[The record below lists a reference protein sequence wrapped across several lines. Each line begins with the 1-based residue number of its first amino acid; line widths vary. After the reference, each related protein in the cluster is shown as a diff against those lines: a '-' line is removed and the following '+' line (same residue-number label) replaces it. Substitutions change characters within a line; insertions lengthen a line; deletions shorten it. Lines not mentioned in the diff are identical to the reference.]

1 MCGVYGILD
10 LNQRRPDVGQLAR
23 MARVTTHRGP
33 DDEGSYADGPLL
45 MGMRRLSIIDLG
57 SGHQPISN
65 EDATVWVICNGE
77 IYNFRELRAQLQSQ
91 GHRFQTGSDTEVIVH
106 LYEEHGDDLVHR
118 LDGMFGFALWD
129 ARRRRLLI
137 ARDRLGIKPM
147 YLKREPGR
155 VLFASELK
163 AILNTLDSTPAFDRV
178 ALREYLSLGY
188 VPSPL
193 SIFEG
198 IEKLDAG
205 TLFRVDLCTG
215 KSETVRFWQ
224 PSSMNVDERRT
235 GADWSAMVRAQVEK
249 SVAAQ
254 MVSDVPL
261 GAFLSG
267 GIDSSSVV
275 AMMAKHS
282 SQPVKTYSI
291 GFEAE
296 GAGELYNELQYARRV
311 ADLFATDHKEI
322 IVRPDVASLLPKL
335 LWHMDEPVAD
345 SAFITTY
352 LVSEL
357 ARQDVKVI
365 LSGVGGDELFGGYR
379 RYLGGYY
386 DRWMALIPRTITE
399 RVLIPIA
406 KRLPSDRH
414 SAALNV
420 LRLAKSFVLSQGL
433 DRETRYRHYVGV
445 FTDERLDRLL
455 VDSHRFGV
463 AALTRAFDQV
473 ASSNPLAALMEVDLA
488 TQLPDDLLLL
498 TDRMTM
504 ASSIECR
511 VPLIDQALVELALAM
526 PPSFKIKGR
535 DLKHVL
541 KAAMKDVLPHDILY
555 RSKRGF
561 GAPMGAWLK
570 QSLSGMTD
578 ALLSKEVVEK
588 RGLFRYDVVASLIA
602 DHRANVDDH
611 TDHLQALTNLEIF
624 SRVFVDGRSTE
635 DVAVELKELSAA

>member
-1 MCGVYGILD
+1 MCGVYGFLD
-10 LNQRRPDVGQLAR
+10 LGQRRSPGDTLAR
-23 MARVTTHRGP
+23 MAEVTVHRGP
-33 DDEGSYADGPLL
+33 DDEGRYTDGPFT
-45 MGMRRLSIIDLG
+45 MGMRRLSIIDLN

-65 EDATVWVICNGE
+65 EDQSVWVVCNGE
-77 IYNFRELRAQLQSQ
+77 IYNFRELRADLQAK

-106 LYEEHGDDLVHR
+106 LYEEYGDQLVR
-118 LDGMFGFALWD
+118 YLDGMFGFALWD
-129 ARRRRLLI
+129 VRKKLLLI
-137 ARDRLGIKPM
+137 ARDPLGIKPM

-163 AILNTLDSTPAFDRV
+163 AILHALDTTPEFDRV

-188 VPSPL
+188 VPAPL
-193 SIFEG
+193 SIFAG
-198 IEKLDAG
+198 IEKLGAG
-205 TLFRVDLCTG
+205 SLFRVDLCTG
-215 KSETVRFWQ
+215 TQTTHRFWH
-224 PSSMNVDERRT
+224 PRSRAT
-235 GADWSAMVRAQVEK
+235 CAAGDWVEAVKAQLEA
-249 SVAAQ
+249 SVTAQ

-282 SQPVKTYSI
+282 AQPVRTYSI
-291 GFEAE
+291 GFDTE
-296 GAGELYNELQYARRV
+296 GAGALYNELPFARRV
-311 ADLFATDHKEI
+311 AELFSTDHKEI
-322 IVRPDVASLLPKL
+322 IVRPDVAALLPKL

-352 LVSEL
+352 LVSEF

-379 RYLGGYY
+379 RYLGSYY
-386 DRWMALIPRTITE
+386 DRWMTWVPRGVVQ
-399 RVLIPIA
+399 RLLVPLA

-420 LRLAKSFVLSQGL
+420 MRYAKSFILSQGL
-433 DRETRYRHYVGV
+433 DQETRYKSYVGV
-445 FTDERLDRLL
+445 FSDPNLDRLMVEPQRAGVGAL
-455 VDSHRFGV
+455 AKAFSEVD
-463 AALTRAFDQV
+463 
-473 ASSNPLAALMEVDLA
+473 ASDGLAKLMEVDLL

-511 VPLIDQALVELALAM
+511 VPLIDQALVKLALDM
-526 PPSFKIKGR
+526 PAELKIKGR
-535 DLKHVL
+535 DLKYVL
-541 KAAMKDVLPHDILY
+541 KRAMSGVLPDDILY

-570 QSLSGMTD
+570 QSLAGMTNS
-578 ALLSKEVVEK
+578 LLSKDVVQR
-588 RGLFRYDVVASLIA
+588 RGLFRYEAVDELIDA
-602 DHRANVDDH
+602 HRRNTEDH

-624 SRVFVDGRSTE
+624 SRVFVDGRSSD
-635 DVAVELKELSAA
+635 DVAVELKELGAS

>member
-10 LNQRRPDVGQLAR
+10 LAQRRPSSDLLAR
-23 MARVTTHRGP
+23 MAEVTVHRGP
-33 DDEGSYADGPLL
+33 DDEGFYADGPLL
-45 MGMRRLSIIDLG
+45 MGMRRLSIIDLN

-65 EDATVWVICNGE
+65 EDGSVWVVCNGE
-77 IYNFRELRAQLQSQ
+77 IYNFRELRADLRAK
-91 GHRFQTGSDTEVIVH
+91 GHHFQTGSDTEVIVH
-106 LYEEHGDDLVHR
+106 LYEEYGDQLVR
-118 LDGMFGFALWD
+118 YLDGMFGFALWD
-129 ARRRRLLI
+129 VRKRHLLV

-163 AILNTLDSTPAFDRV
+163 AILGVLDSTPEFDPI

-188 VPSPL
+188 VPAPL
-193 SIFEG
+193 SIFAG
-198 IEKLDAG
+198 IEKLEAG
-205 TLFRVDLCTG
+205 SMFRVDLCTSTQSFERYWRPSTRAVRS
-215 KSETVRFWQ
+215 SE
-224 PSSMNVDERRT
+224 
-235 GADWSAMVRAQVEK
+235 DWTAEVRAQLEA

-267 GIDSSSVV
+267 GIDSSAVV
-275 AMMAKHS
+275 AMMARHS
-282 SQPVKTYSI
+282 SQPVRTYSI

-296 GAGELYNELQYARRV
+296 GAGALYNELQYARRI
-311 ADLFATDHKEI
+311 AELFGTDHKEI
-322 IVRPDVASLLPKL
+322 IVKPDVAALLPKL

-345 SAFITTY
+345 SAFITTH
-352 LVSEL
+352 LVAEL

-379 RYLGGYY
+379 RYLGAYY
-386 DRWMALIPRTITE
+386 DRWMSLIPSGITQQLL
-399 RVLIPIA
+399 VPLA

-414 SAALNV
+414 SAMLNMM
-420 LRLAKSFVLSQGL
+420 RYAKSFILSQGL
-433 DRETRYRHYVGV
+433 DKETRYKHYVGV
-445 FTDERLDRLL
+445 FSDPVLD
-455 VDSHRFGV
+455 
-463 AALTRAFDQV
+463 ALMVGSPCPRVGALARAFSE
-473 ASSNPLAALMEVDLA
+473 AESSDPLGALMEVDLL

-511 VPLIDQALVELALAM
+511 VPLIDQALVDLALAM
-526 PPSFKIKGR
+526 PTALKVKGR

-541 KAAMKDVLPHDILY
+541 KRAMTGILPDDILY

-578 ALLSKEVVEK
+578 ALLSKEVVER
-588 RGLFRYDVVASLIA
+588 RGLFQYQTVQGLIGA
-602 DHRANVDDH
+602 HKRNLDDH

-624 SRVFVDGRSTE
+624 SRVFIDGRSVD
-635 DVAVELKELSAA
+635 DVTIELNELSAQ

>member
-1 MCGVYGILD
+1 VCGVYGILD
-10 LNQRRPDVGQLAR
+10 LAQRRPSEELLAR
-23 MARVTTHRGP
+23 MARVTVHRGP
-33 DDEGSYADGPLL
+33 DDEGAYADGPFLV
-45 MGMRRLSIIDLG
+45 GMRRLSIIDLS

-65 EDATVWVICNGE
+65 EDGSVWVVCNGE
-77 IYNFRELRAQLQSQ
+77 IYNFRELRAGLQAK

-106 LYEEHGDDLVHR
+106 LYEEYGDDLVRH
-118 LDGMFGFALWD
+118 LDGMYGFALWD
-129 ARRRRLLI
+129 TRKRRLLI
-137 ARDRLGIKPM
+137 ARDPLGIKPM

-163 AILNTLDSTPAFDRV
+163 AILHALDSTPSFDRV

-188 VPSPL
+188 VPAPL
-193 SIFEG
+193 SIFAG
-198 IEKLDAG
+198 IEKLEAGSRLCVDA
-205 TLFRVDLCTG
+205 CTG
-215 KSETVRFWQ
+215 QSVVERFWR
-224 PSSMNVDERRT
+224 PSAHPKREEI
-235 GADWSAMVRAQVEK
+235 DWVEAVKTQLEK

-282 SQPVKTYSI
+282 AQPVRTYSI

-296 GAGELYNELQYARRV
+296 GAGALYNELHYARRI
-311 ADLFATDHKEI
+311 ADLFATDHHEI
-322 IVRPDVASLLPKL
+322 IVRPDVAALLPKL

-345 SAFITTY
+345 SAFITTH
-352 LVSEL
+352 LVAEL
-357 ARQDVKVI
+357 ASRDVKVI

-386 DRWMALIPRTITE
+386 DRWMSWIPRSVRQ
-399 RVLIPIA
+399 RVLVPIA

-414 SAALNV
+414 SAVLNAM
-420 LRLAKSFVLSQGL
+420 RYAKSFILSQGL
-433 DRETRYRHYVGV
+433 DAETRYKHYVGV
-445 FTDERLDRLL
+445 FSDPSLESLL
-455 VDSHRFGV
+455 VEPSQHRIS
-463 AALTRAFDQV
+463 ALQKAFSE
-473 ASSNPLAALMEVDLA
+473 ASSSDLLGTLMEVDLQ

-511 VPLIDQALVELALAM
+511 VPLIDQALVDLSLDM
-526 PPSFKIKGR
+526 PTSMKINGR

-541 KAAMKDVLPHDILY
+541 KRAMTGVLPDEILY

-570 QSLSGMTD
+570 QSLAGMTN
-578 ALLSKEVVEK
+578 ALLAKDVVER
-588 RGLFRYDVVASLIA
+588 RGLFRHEAVAELVDA
-602 DHRANVDDH
+602 HRRNLDDH

-624 SRVFVDGRSTE
+624 SRVFIDGRSVD
-635 DVAVELKELSAA
+635 DVTTELKQIAAS

>member
-1 MCGVYGILD
+1 MCGVYGVLD
-10 LNQRRPDVGQLAR
+10 LAQRRPSEELLAR
-23 MARVTTHRGP
+23 MAQVTVHRGP
-33 DDEGSYADGPLL
+33 DDEGRYADGPFL
-45 MGMRRLSIIDLG
+45 MGMRRLSIIDLS

-65 EDATVWVICNGE
+65 EDGSVWVVCNGE
-77 IYNFRELRAQLQSQ
+77 IYNFRELRANLQTK

-106 LYEEHGDDLVHR
+106 LYEEYGDQLVRH

-129 ARRRRLLI
+129 VRKRRLLI
-137 ARDRLGIKPM
+137 ARDPLGIKPM
-147 YLKREPGR
+147 YVKREPGR

-163 AILNTLDSTPAFDRV
+163 AILRALDSTPEFDPV

-188 VPSPL
+188 VPAPL
-193 SIFEG
+193 SIFAG
-198 IEKLDAG
+198 IEKLEAG
-205 TLFRVDLCTG
+205 SMFRTDLCSGT
-215 KSETVRFWQ
+215 STIERFWH
-224 PSSMNVDERRT
+224 PASYAKRNASDWVESVRT
-235 GADWSAMVRAQVEK
+235 QLEA
-249 SVAAQ
+249 SVTAQ

-282 SQPVKTYSI
+282 SQPVRTYSI

-296 GAGELYNELQYARRV
+296 GAGALYNELQYARRI

-322 IVRPDVASLLPKL
+322 IVRPDVAALLPKL

-345 SAFITTY
+345 SAFITTH
-352 LVSEL
+352 LVAEL
-357 ARQDVKVI
+357 AGQDVKVI

-386 DRWMALIPRTITE
+386 DRWMSLIPRSITD
-399 RVLIPIA
+399 RVLVPLA

-414 SAALNV
+414 SAVLNV
-420 LRLAKSFVLSQGL
+420 MRYAKSFILSQGL
-433 DRETRYRHYVGV
+433 DQETRYKHYVGV
-445 FTDERLDRLL
+445 FSDPRLDDLMIA
-455 VDSHRFGV
+455 SHRPRTG
-463 AALTRAFDQV
+463 ALAKAFSEV
-473 ASSNPLAALMEVDLA
+473 TSSDALEILMEVDLL

-511 VPLIDQALVELALAM
+511 VPLIDQALVKLALEM
-526 PPSFKIKGR
+526 PTSLKIKGKK
-535 DLKHVL
+535 LKHVL
-541 KAAMKDVLPHDILY
+541 KLAMKGVLPDEILY

-570 QSLSGMTD
+570 QSLGGMTD
-578 ALLSKEVVEK
+578 ALLSKDVVAR
-588 RGLFRYDVVASLIA
+588 RGLFHYEAVNGLI
-602 DHRANVDDH
+602 DGHRRNLDDH

-624 SRVFVDGRSTE
+624 SRVFIDGRSVD
-635 DVAVELKELSAA
+635 DVTVELKELSAP

>member
-10 LNQRRPDVGQLAR
+10 LSQRKPSADLLAR
-23 MARVTTHRGP
+23 MARVTVHRGP
-33 DDEGSYADGPLL
+33 DDEGVHADGPML
-45 MGMRRLSIIDLG
+45 MGMRRLSIIDLN

-65 EDATVWVICNGE
+65 EDASVWVVCNGE
-77 IYNFRELRAQLQSQ
+77 IYNFRELRAELQQ
-91 GHRFQTGSDTEVIVH
+91 KGHRFQTGSDTEVIVH
-106 LYEEHGDDLVHR
+106 LYEEHGDKLVHR
-118 LDGMFGFALWD
+118 LNGMFGFALWD
-129 ARRRRLLI
+129 SRRHKLLI
-137 ARDRLGIKPM
+137 ARDQLGIKPI

-163 AILNTLDSTPAFDRV
+163 AILAAVESTPEFDRI

-188 VPSPL
+188 VPAPL
-193 SIFEG
+193 TIFEG
-198 IEKLDAG
+198 IEKLEAG
-205 TLFRVDLCTG
+205 SLLRVDLCTG
-215 KSETVRFWQ
+215 RSEIERFWR
-224 PSSMNVDERRT
+224 PATTAPHAKAGDWA
-235 GADWSAMVRAQVEK
+235 GAVRAQVEA
-249 SVAAQ
+249 SVSAQ

-267 GIDSSSVV
+267 GIDSSAVV
-275 AMMAKHS
+275 AMMARHS

-296 GAGELYNELQYARRV
+296 GAGALYNELQYARRV

-345 SAFITTY
+345 SAFITTH
-352 LVSEL
+352 LVAEL
-357 ARQDVKVI
+357 AAEEVKVI

-386 DRWMALIPRTITE
+386 DRWMDLIPKSVTE
-399 RVLIPIA
+399 RILRPLA
-406 KRLPSDRH
+406 QRLPSDRH
-414 SAALNV
+414 SKLLNLV
-420 LRLAKSFVLSQGL
+420 RYAKSFILSQGL

-445 FTDERLDRLL
+445 FSDAQLESLFPGSATPTT
-455 VDSHRFGV
+455 S
-463 AALTRAFDQV
+463 ALTRAFNEI
-473 ASSNPLAALMEVDLA
+473 ASTDSLAALMEVDLL

-511 VPLIDQALVELALAM
+511 VPLIDQTLVELALAM
-526 PPSFKIKGR
+526 PSSEKIKGR

-541 KAAMKDVLPHDILY
+541 KQAMADVLPRDILY

-570 QSLSGMTD
+570 ESLSGMTD
-578 ALLSKEVVEK
+578 ALLSKDVVQR
-588 RGLFRYDVVASLIA
+588 RGLFDHRAVSKLIG

-624 SRVFVDGRSTE
+624 SRVFVDGRSVD
-635 DVAVELKELSAA
+635 DVTVELKELSAAA

>member
-10 LNQRRPDVGQLAR
+10 LGQRRSPDNALAR
-23 MARVTTHRGP
+23 MAEVTVHRGP
-33 DDEGSYADGPLL
+33 DDEGRYADGPFV
-45 MGMRRLSIIDLG
+45 MGMRRLSIIDLN

-65 EDATVWVICNGE
+65 EDGNVWVVCNGE
-77 IYNFRELRAQLQSQ
+77 IYNFRELRADLQRK

-106 LYEEHGDDLVHR
+106 LYEEYGDQLVRH

-129 ARRRRLLI
+129 VRKRHLLI
-137 ARDRLGIKPM
+137 ARDPLGIKPM

-163 AILNTLDSTPAFDRV
+163 AILRALDSTPAFDSV

-188 VPSPL
+188 VPAPL
-193 SIFEG
+193 SIFAG
-198 IEKLDAG
+198 IEKLEAG
-205 TLFRVDLCTG
+205 SLLRVDLCSGASAIERYWHPRTHA
-215 KSETVRFWQ
+215 
-224 PSSMNVDERRT
+224 RRT
-235 GADWSAMVRAQVEK
+235 ESDWVDAVRAQLEA

-282 SQPVKTYSI
+282 AQPVRTYSI

-296 GAGELYNELQYARRV
+296 GAGALYNELPYARRV
-311 ADLFATDHKEI
+311 ADLFGTDHKEI
-322 IVRPDVASLLPKL
+322 IVRPDVAALLPKL

-352 LVSEL
+352 LVSEF

-386 DRWMALIPRTITE
+386 DRFMAWVPRSVTE
-399 RVLIPIA
+399 RFLVPLA

-414 SAALNV
+414 SAVLNV
-420 LRLAKSFVLSQGL
+420 MRYAKSFILSQGL
-433 DRETRYRHYVGV
+433 DAETRYKTYVGV
-445 FTDERLDRLL
+445 FSDSGLDDLM
-455 VDSHRFGV
+455 VESHRPRTS
-463 AALTRAFDQV
+463 ALARAFSEA
-473 ASSNPLAALMEVDLA
+473 ASSDDLATLMEVDLL

-511 VPLIDQALVELALAM
+511 VPLIDQALVDLALDM
-526 PPSFKIKGR
+526 PTQLKIKGR

-541 KAAMKDVLPHDILY
+541 KRAMADVLPDDILY

-570 QSLSGMTD
+570 QSLAGMTD
-578 ALLSKEVVEK
+578 SLLSKEVVAR
-588 RGLFRYDVVASLIA
+588 RGVFRYQAVEGLIDA
-602 DHRANVDDH
+602 HRRNQEDH

-624 SRVFVDGRSTE
+624 SRVFVDGRSVD
-635 DVAVELKELSAA
+635 DVTVELKELAAQ

>member
-10 LNQRRPDVGQLAR
+10 LSQRQPRAELLAR
-23 MARVTTHRGP
+23 MAGVTVHRGP
-33 DDEGSYADGPLL
+33 DDEGVHSDGPML
-45 MGMRRLSIIDLG
+45 MGMRRLSIIDLD

-65 EDATVWVICNGE
+65 EDGSVWVVCNGE
-77 IYNFRELRAQLQSQ
+77 IYNFRELRAELQQ
-91 GHRFQTGSDTEVIVH
+91 KGHRFQTGSDTEVIVH
-106 LYEEHGDDLVHR
+106 LYEEHGEKLVHR
-118 LDGMFGFALWD
+118 LSGMFGFALWD
-129 ARRRRLLI
+129 SRRRKLLI
-137 ARDRLGIKPM
+137 ARDHLGIKPI
-147 YLKREPGR
+147 YLKREAGR

-163 AILNTLDSTPAFDRV
+163 AILAALDSTPAFDRI

-188 VPSPL
+188 VPAPL

-198 IEKLDAG
+198 IEKLEAG
-205 TLFRVDLCTG
+205 SLLRVDLCTG
-215 KSETVRFWQ
+215 RSEIERFWHPATSAQ
-224 PSSMNVDERRT
+224 HATTGDWVEAVRT
-235 GADWSAMVRAQVEK
+235 QLET
-249 SVAAQ
+249 SVSAQ

-275 AMMAKHS
+275 AMMARHS

-296 GAGELYNELQYARRV
+296 GAGALYNELQYARRV
-311 ADLFATDHKEI
+311 AELFATDHKEI

-345 SAFITTY
+345 SAFITTH
-352 LVSEL
+352 LIAEL
-357 ARQDVKVI
+357 AAEEVKVI

-386 DRWMALIPRTITE
+386 DRWMDLIPKSVTQ
-399 RVLIPIA
+399 RVLRPLA
-406 KRLPSDRH
+406 QRLPSDRH
-414 SAALNV
+414 STLLNLV
-420 LRLAKSFVLSQGL
+420 RYAKSFILSQGL

-445 FTDERLDRLL
+445 FSDAQLESLFPGSQAPDTT
-455 VDSHRFGV
+455 
-463 AALTRAFDQV
+463 ALTRAFNEI
-473 ASSNPLAALMEVDLA
+473 ASSDPLAALMEVDLL

-526 PPSFKIKGR
+526 PSSEKIKGR

-541 KAAMKDVLPHDILY
+541 KQAMADVLPRDILY

-570 QSLSGMTD
+570 ESLGGMTD
-578 ALLSKEVVEK
+578 ALLSKEVVK
-588 RGLFRYDVVASLIA
+588 RRGLFDHQAVGKLID
-602 DHRANVDDH
+602 DHRANVNDH

-624 SRVFVDGRSTE
+624 TRVFIDGRSVD
-635 DVAVELKELSAA
+635 DVSVELKELSSAA

>member
-10 LNQRRPDVGQLAR
+10 LGRRRSCDNTLAR
-23 MARVTTHRGP
+23 MAEVTVHRGP
-33 DDEGSYADGPLL
+33 DDEGRYTDGPFT
-45 MGMRRLSIIDLG
+45 MGMRRLSIIDLD

-65 EDATVWVICNGE
+65 EDGTVWVVCNGE
-77 IYNFRELRAQLQSQ
+77 IYNFRALRADLQAK
-91 GHRFQTGSDTEVIVH
+91 GHRFQTRSDTEVIVH
-106 LYEEHGDDLVHR
+106 LYEEYGDDLVQH

-129 ARRRRLLI
+129 VRKRNLLI
-137 ARDRLGIKPM
+137 ARDPLGIKPM

-163 AILNTLDSTPAFDRV
+163 AILGALETTPAFDAV

-188 VPSPL
+188 VPAPL
-193 SIFEG
+193 SIFAG
-198 IEKLDAG
+198 IEKLEAG
-205 TLFRVDLCTG
+205 SMFRISLCNGEGSTQ
-215 KSETVRFWQ
+215 RFWH
-224 PSSMNVDERRT
+224 PSQRKSRSNPS
-235 GADWSAMVRAQVEK
+235 DWVESVRAQIEA
-249 SVAAQ
+249 SVTAQ

-282 SQPVKTYSI
+282 AQPVRTYSI

-296 GAGELYNELQYARRV
+296 GAGALYNELEYARRV
-311 ADLFATDHKEI
+311 SDLFGTDHHEI
-322 IVRPDVASLLPKL
+322 IVRPDVAALLPKL

-345 SAFITTY
+345 SAFITTH

-386 DRWMALIPRTITE
+386 DRWMALVPRAITQ
-399 RVLIPIA
+399 RLLVPLA

-414 SAALNV
+414 SAMLNV
-420 LRLAKSFVLSQGL
+420 MRYAKSFILSQGL
-433 DRETRYRHYVGV
+433 EPEMRYRQYVGV
-445 FTDERLDRLL
+445 FSDPGLENLMLAPPRPCTN
-455 VDSHRFGV
+455 
-463 AALTRAFDQV
+463 ALTKAFAGVTSAD
-473 ASSNPLAALMEVDLA
+473 ALEALMEVDML

-511 VPLIDQALVELALAM
+511 VPLIDQDLVELALDM
-526 PPSFKIKGR
+526 PTELKIKGR
-535 DLKHVL
+535 DLKHAL
-541 KAAMKDVLPHDILY
+541 KRAMYGVLPDDILY

-570 QSLSGMTD
+570 QSLAKMTD
-578 ALLSKEVVEK
+578 SLLSQDVIER
-588 RGLFRYDVVASLIA
+588 RGLFRYEAVARLV
-602 DHRANVDDH
+602 DGHRRNLDDH

-624 SRVFVDGRSTE
+624 SRVFVDGRSVD
-635 DVAVELKELSAA
+635 DVTVELKELSTQ

>member
-10 LNQRRPDVGQLAR
+10 TGTRRSRDDALAR
-23 MARVTTHRGP
+23 MAEVTIHRGP
-33 DDEGSYADGPLL
+33 DDEGRYSDGPFS
-45 MGMRRLSIIDLG
+45 MGMRRLSIIDLS

-65 EDATVWVICNGE
+65 EDGSVWVVCNGE
-77 IYNFRELRAQLQSQ
+77 IYNFRQLRADLQAK

-106 LYEEHGDDLVHR
+106 LYEEHGDQLVRH

-129 ARRRRLLI
+129 VRKKHLLI
-137 ARDRLGIKPM
+137 ARDPLGIKPM

-163 AILNTLDSTPAFDRV
+163 AILQTLDSIPEFDLI

-188 VPSPL
+188 VPAPL
-193 SIFEG
+193 SIFAG
-198 IEKLDAG
+198 IEKLEAG
-205 TLFRVDLCTG
+205 SLFRLDLCSGTG
-215 KSETVRFWQ
+215 TTERYWHPRTRTPRKS
-224 PSSMNVDERRT
+224 
-235 GADWSAMVRAQVEK
+235 ADWVDAVRTQLES
-249 SVAAQ
+249 SVTAQ

-282 SQPVKTYSI
+282 SQPVRTYSI
-291 GFEAE
+291 GFEADGG
-296 GAGELYNELQYARRV
+296 GALYNELPFARRV
-311 ADLFATDHKEI
+311 ADLFSTDHKEI
-322 IVRPDVASLLPKL
+322 IVRPDVAALLPKL

-352 LVSEL
+352 LVSEF

-386 DRWMALIPRTITE
+386 DRLMSLIPSAVTQRLLVPLA
-399 RVLIPIA
+399 R
-406 KRLPSDRH
+406 RLPSDRH
-414 SAALNV
+414 SAVLNV
-420 LRLAKSFVLSQGL
+420 MRYAKSFILSQGL
-433 DRETRYRHYVGV
+433 DRESRYKTYVGV
-445 FTDERLDRLL
+445 FSDSKLDELMVGPHRVQASALAKAFSE
-455 VDSHRFGV
+455 VTSADS
-463 AALTRAFDQV
+463 L
-473 ASSNPLAALMEVDLA
+473 ASLMEVDLL

-511 VPLIDQALVELALAM
+511 VPLIDQALVELALDM
-526 PPSFKIKGR
+526 PTELKIKGR
-535 DLKHVL
+535 DLKYVL
-541 KAAMKDVLPHDILY
+541 KRAMSEVLPHDILY
-555 RSKRGF
+555 RGKRGF

-570 QSLSGMTD
+570 ASLAGMTD
-578 ALLSKEVVEK
+578 SLLSRDVVTR
-588 RGLFRYDVVASLIA
+588 RGLFRYECVADLIES
-602 DHRANVDDH
+602 HRHNVEDH
-611 TDHLQALTNLEIF
+611 TDHLQALINLEIF
-624 SRVFVDGRSTE
+624 SRVFVDGRSVE
-635 DVAVELKELSAA
+635 DVTVELKELSAQ